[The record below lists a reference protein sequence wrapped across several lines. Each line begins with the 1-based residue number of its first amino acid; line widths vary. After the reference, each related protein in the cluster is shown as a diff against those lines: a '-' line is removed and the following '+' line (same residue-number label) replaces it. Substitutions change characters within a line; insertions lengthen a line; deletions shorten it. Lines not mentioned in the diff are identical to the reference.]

1 MKAELFGILGIFFLF
16 LLTVPTF
23 SISSGIDLNTTYLDN
38 NLGFLDLN
46 DTPNTYSG
54 QSGKSVVVN
63 GTENGLVFT
72 SILDSNSTFDVNS
85 ACTVTVASKN
95 AMYTNP
101 SDAVDALKTTGGR
114 VCIGPGTF
122 QLTRAIDINGNNIE
136 IVGSGVATNI
146 RTNPGT
152 IPVAIRVPTGTQ
164 TSYVRIRNLAI
175 SASTGI
181 GTGTAIDA
189 SNLALSHLS
198 DLYIQ
203 GYNRGIDFNKNNTLY
218 NMIDN
223 VRISVSG
230 VNSFGIRFNNGANE
244 NTVLRTRIAPTSDS
258 NGIIVNTHGNTLYEV
273 NVESGAQV
281 GIDVQSLGHDTT
293 IIGPYLESNVIN
305 LQLASRVYGFSLFGG
320 SIQSGTTTNIQDLG
334 ADKPIMTGMKLGFAS
349 APSVFGDINA
359 IDVNASSEFCLQG
372 DCITTW
378 PTSGGSGTTY
388 TSGTP
393 ATIEVNNDTNTISQ
407 NFDGNFWIR
416 ASTLFP
422 VPDVNLLDL
431 SWTKLQNYPT
441 GCGAFLAVQTIGD
454 TISCISIPSEANID
468 ANALGVV
475 NALDLNNS
483 LNYIKKGS
491 DGNGSILGTTN
502 QVSVTNGLSR
512 LFGDANVVLSLPQN
526 IDSGASPTFIGMT
539 LSPCSTFQMDTS
551 PQLRFKVD
559 CSSSLITATS
569 QIPTQPG
576 ISDIG
581 NSSNRYD
588 DLWITDINATGTND
602 FKTICIG
609 GDCKTSWPTSV
620 SSDTNCSTS
629 ADCNSMYIQKNPL
642 TDQNINNQD
651 LNIYNGQ
658 LVLQAGQNIAN
669 TNDNIFEI
677 WNQNGKRTLRTD
689 QNGNMVLDGN
699 LTFVDANS
707 FVGGVGATQGRRVR
721 YNGLD
726 YTGNATTGGGNLWIS
741 ANTYAFAVTGTLTSG
756 LYFDASAPR
765 GFKFRIDGG
774 ERFIFGAGSANTD
787 GAIWQIIRNT
797 GTTGMLNGA
806 WYFKDIGQK
815 DMNWQPYIRRNGIE
829 NHWNAQ
835 VYLGTPKDSTNDANW
850 TGDINGNGD
859 WRLNDGNYYGQL
871 ISPGN
876 LVGVSCNT
884 TCGAYSYG
892 GPWTCVEATNITGTA
907 STCSDT
913 TVAHNCLC
921 RN

>member
-1 MKAELFGILGIFFLF
+1 MENEIYVVIGIGLVLLF

-23 SISSGIDLNTTYLDN
+23 SIGSGVGDINISDSNAVVDLNIFLTSDQNWLITPFIINQPSSGFTIPVPAALSDFSMRKSNRIV
-38 NLGFLDLN
+38 LDLN
-46 DTPNTYSG
+46 NASQYRI
-54 QSGKSVVVN
+54 
-63 GTENGLVFT
+63 
-72 SILDSNSTFDVNS
+72 ILDSNTPASGTAVNARIGLQFS
-85 ACTVTVASKN
+85 DDNSIFYDANISSGGYLNLGATN
-95 AMYTNP
+95 AGPHPKY
-101 SDAVDALKTTGGR
+101 SDW
-114 VCIGPGTF
+114 
-122 QLTRAIDINGNNIE
+122 IDINQTVNRPNIIYRLVTIDGN
-136 IVGSGVATNI
+136 GSSFSIPLVQVQMRGPIRSNNFVTNNY
-146 RTNPGT
+146 T
-152 IPVAIRVPTGTQ
+152 
-164 TSYVRIRNLAI
+164 TS
-175 SASTGI
+175 
-181 GTGTAIDA
+181 
-189 SNLALSHLS
+189 
-198 DLYIQ
+198 
-203 GYNRGIDFNKNNTLY
+203 
-218 NMIDN
+218 
-223 VRISVSG
+223 
-230 VNSFGIRFNNGANE
+230 
-244 NTVLRTRIAPTSDS
+244 
-258 NGIIVNTHGNTLYEV
+258 
-273 NVESGAQV
+273 
-281 GIDVQSLGHDTT
+281 
-293 IIGPYLESNVIN
+293 
-305 LQLASRVYGFSLFGG
+305 GG
-320 SIQSGTTTNIQDLG
+320 
-334 ADKPIMTGMKLGFAS
+334 
-349 APSVFGDINA
+349 
-359 IDVNASSEFCLQG
+359 
-372 DCITTW
+372 
-378 PTSGGSGTTY
+378 GGSGTTY

-393 ATIEVNNDTNTISQ
+393 ATIQVNNDLNTISQ
-407 NFDGNFWIR
+407 NFDGNF
-416 ASTLFP
+416 ASRF
-422 VPDVNLLDL
+422 
-431 SWTKLQNYPT
+431 
-441 GCGAFLAVQTIGD
+441 
-454 TISCISIPSEANID
+454 D
-468 ANALGVV
+468 ANFWRMFALGEPYIDGNALTVV
-475 NALDLNNS
+475 NNLDLNNS

-526 IDSGASPTFIGMT
+526 IDTGASPTFIGMT
-539 LSPCSTFQMDTS
+539 LSPCTTFQMDTS

-677 WNQNGKRTLRTD
+677 WNQNGTRTLRTD

-699 LTFVDANS
+699 LTFIDANS

-797 GTTGMLNGA
+797 GTTGMLDGA

-835 VYLGTPKDSTNDANW
+835 VYLGTPKDSANDANW